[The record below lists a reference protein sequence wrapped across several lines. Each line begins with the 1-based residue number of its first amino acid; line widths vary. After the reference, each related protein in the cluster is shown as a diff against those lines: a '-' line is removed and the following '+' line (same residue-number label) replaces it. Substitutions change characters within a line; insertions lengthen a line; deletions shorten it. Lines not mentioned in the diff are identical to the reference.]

1 MQRTPF
7 TGIGSN
13 FHSKFTFKICVNLID
28 CFEINSVKSWI
39 RAWNF
44 NYGFLTPTWWLKF
57 HIVVLYFCKYRI
69 LISVKASILGGL
81 SNYTVMTWVPF
92 QVFFFFFY
100 LGFVSRTFTDH
111 RTAREVGGH
120 PLTPQYHFD
129 PLYRHLGI
137 SREITAESSPLHIAS
152 SRTRTGNLWFLSAS
166 R

>member
-13 FHSKFTFKICVNLID
+13 FHSKFTFKICVNLIG

-57 HIVVLYFCKYRI
+57 HIVVWYFCKYRI

-92 QVFFFFFY
+92 QVFFF
-100 LGFVSRTFTDH
+100 L
-111 RTAREVGGH
+111 
-120 PLTPQYHFD
+120 
-129 PLYRHLGI
+129 
-137 SREITAESSPLHIAS
+137 
-152 SRTRTGNLWFLSAS
+152 FLSVFCFTNIHRSQDCKGSGRAS
-166 R
+166 INSSIPLRPALQTLRH